1 MEATT
6 TVRAAGVV
14 VPVDLGAQ
22 VVGVAVREDRVVLGA
37 FPAALPLVVGF
48 PAAHPLAAALQ
59 VVAAAAVAEEVPPHH
74 EDAPYSLFAQQTCG
88 F

>member
-1 MEATT
+1 
-6 TVRAAGVV
+6 VV

-37 FPAALPLVVGF
+37 FPADLPLVVGF
-48 PAAHPLAAALQ
+48 PAAPPLAAALQ
-59 VVAAAAVAEEVPPHH
+59 VVAAAVAEEVPPHH
-74 EDAPYSLFAQQTCG
+74 EDAPYSLFAEQTCG